1 MIRTVF
7 YCDDDNDD
15 LVMFEDVIRTID
27 PELVY
32 KTSNDS
38 EQALQLL
45 LSGEIIPDV
54 IFLDINMPKVNGIQ
68 MLESLKQDPR
78 CTRIPILIY
87 TTAAHTE
94 DEKSFEA
101 KGAAAVLRKIP
112 ELRES
117 VHQVWEVL
125 NRVLNSVSE

>member
-15 LVMFEDVIRTID
+15 LIMFEDVIRIID

-38 EQALQLL
+38 EHALQLL

-68 MLESLKQDPR
+68 MLESLKQDHR
-78 CTRIPILIY
+78 CGRT
-87 TTAAHTE
+87 
-94 DEKSFEA
+94 
-101 KGAAAVLRKIP
+101 
-112 ELRES
+112 
-117 VHQVWEVL
+117 
-125 NRVLNSVSE
+125 